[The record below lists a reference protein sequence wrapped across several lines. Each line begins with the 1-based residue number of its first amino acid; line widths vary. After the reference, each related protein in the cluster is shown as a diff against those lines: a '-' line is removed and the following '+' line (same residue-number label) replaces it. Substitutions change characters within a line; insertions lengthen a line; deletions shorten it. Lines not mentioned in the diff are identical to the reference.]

1 MPKFVFLAQIKKRAF
16 KSSPFILLLILSIK
30 INNEPKS
37 LILVVNYFSA
47 KNNLNKLI
55 VFNWGKDSRI
65 ELFLVGHLNDA
76 KEVSSDINKK

>member
-1 MPKFVFLAQIKKRAF
+1 M
-16 KSSPFILLLILSIK
+16 
-30 INNEPKS
+30 
-37 LILVVNYFSA
+37 ILVVNYFSA

>member
-1 MPKFVFLAQIKKRAF
+1 
-16 KSSPFILLLILSIK
+16 
-30 INNEPKS
+30 

-47 KNNLNKLI
+47 KNNLKKLI

-65 ELFLVGHLNDA
+65 ELFPVGHLNDA